1 MWCGRERVGPRSST
15 AQNKAPPV
23 LPSSCS
29 SLSLGPRV
37 LSPCCVYVFLGVFFV
52 CFVPCLSVSAPRRRG
67 PVSRARFAL
76 SWEKKKKKKRG
87 WLQNDNG
94 VARGGEL
101 DPNSPR
107 RKKPWRPLPCQA
119 AHKGAARRRG
129 FFYGLVKRPERDE
142 RGASSSPNFCRLEA
156 SGGVGASPRSLPAAL
171 LERAFCV
178 IGSQC
183 VLSENTLCP
192 NNRSRSLS
200 GCLSLSLSVKSARD
214 IQSWKK
220 ASKQKKPGIPR
231 QRGKFWP
238 RGGFVINPPRLL
250 FPPRGVCVCVCAL
263 LVVVAVA
270 IVCRHRPLPLPS
282 SAVCLPSSCLRKCC
296 LVGCSGGVVD

>member
-1 MWCGRERVGPRSST
+1 MVESALAPDRRLHKTKPRLFCPRL
-15 AQNKAPPV
+15 A
-23 LPSSCS
+23 LL
-29 SLSLGPRV
+29 SLSAPVSCLPV
-37 LSPCCVYVFLGVFFV
+37 VCMFFWVCFFV
-52 CFVPCLSVSAPRRRG
+52 CFVPCLSLLLV
-67 PVSRARFAL
+67 VVAL
-76 SWEKKKKKKRG
+76 SLARALLSLGKRRKKKKKRG

-107 RKKPWRPLPCQA
+107 RKPWRPPAMPSSTQGR
-119 AHKGAARRRG
+119 GAAAWVFLWVG
-129 FFYGLVKRPERDE
+129 EKERDE

-200 GCLSLSLSVKSARD
+200 GCLSLSLCQHIQKLEKSKQAKKARD
-214 IQSWKK
+214 S
-220 ASKQKKPGIPR
+220 
-231 QRGKFWP
+231 
-238 RGGFVINPPRLL
+238 
-250 FPPRGVCVCVCAL
+250 
-263 LVVVAVA
+263 
-270 IVCRHRPLPLPS
+270 PS
-282 SAVCLPSSCLRKCC
+282 AW
-296 LVGCSGGVVD
+296 

>member
-1 MWCGRERVGPRSST
+1 M
-15 AQNKAPPV
+15 
-23 LPSSCS
+23 
-29 SLSLGPRV
+29 
-37 LSPCCVYVFLGVFFV
+37 
-52 CFVPCLSVSAPRRRG
+52 
-67 PVSRARFAL
+67 
-76 SWEKKKKKKRG
+76 
-87 WLQNDNG
+87 
-94 VARGGEL
+94 
-101 DPNSPR
+101 
-107 RKKPWRPLPCQA
+107 
-119 AHKGAARRRG
+119 
-129 FFYGLVKRPERDE
+129 KRPERDE

>member
-1 MWCGRERVGPRSST
+1 MVESALAPDRRLHKTKPRLFCPRL
-15 AQNKAPPV
+15 A
-23 LPSSCS
+23 LL
-29 SLSLGPRV
+29 SLSAPVSCLPV
-37 LSPCCVYVFLGVFFV
+37 VCMFFWVCFFV

>member
-1 MWCGRERVGPRSST
+1 MSE
-15 AQNKAPPV
+15 APPRPPTFVAWRRVVVWAPLLAPSLLLFLRGPFV
-23 LPSSCS
+23 LLVVNACCQKTHCAPTTARAR
-29 SLSLGPRV
+29 SLG
-37 LSPCCVYVFLGVFFV
+37 
-52 CFVPCLSVSAPRRRG
+52 A
-67 PVSRARFAL
+67 
-76 SWEKKKKKKRG
+76 
-87 WLQNDNG
+87 
-94 VARGGEL
+94 
-101 DPNSPR
+101 
-107 RKKPWRPLPCQA
+107 
-119 AHKGAARRRG
+119 
-129 FFYGLVKRPERDE
+129 
-142 RGASSSPNFCRLEA
+142 
-156 SGGVGASPRSLPAAL
+156 
-171 LERAFCV
+171 
-178 IGSQC
+178 
-183 VLSENTLCP
+183 
-192 NNRSRSLS
+192 
-200 GCLSLSLSVKSARD
+200 SLSLSVKSARD